1 MSQKFRHATVE
12 IPEVIP
18 ILPLRNAVLFPGSII
33 PIDVGRKKSVKLI
46 EDALSREKPIIGIL
60 TQKDPQVEN
69 PQEDDLYTVGC
80 AARVLK
86 VIKLGVENFSVIIQ
100 GLARVEVLG
109 FIGREP
115 YITARIRTLP
125 DDLSE
130 GPGTVPATLS
140 SDEKALEGK
149 DPLKDA
155 ADGDHAEDGRGD
167 GPEDDL
173 GPADLE
179 ALMLNLRETARKVIK
194 LMPEVPNEAAA
205 LIDSVTEPGALSDLI
220 GANLDLPIEEKQAI
234 LETPGIRE
242 RMYRILVT
250 LNRQLE
256 LLKVREQINSQVQEE
271 MGKSQREYILRQQL
285 KAIREELGELDEPGS
300 EVEEIKAKIELC
312 QMPEEAEAVALKQL
326 DRLKMMNPAS
336 AEYTVVHSYL
346 DWLVELPW
354 DEATEDQLDIPLVRR
369 ILDED
374 HYDLQKVKK
383 RIVEYLAVRKLNP
396 DKKGPILCLV
406 GPPGVGKT
414 SLGKSIARAMG
425 REFWR
430 ISLGGVRDEAEI
442 RGHRRTYVGALPG
455 RIIQGIRKVK
465 VNNPVFMLDEI
476 DKLGNDFRGDPASAL
491 LEVLDPEQ
499 NNTFS
504 DHYLEV
510 QFDLSSVMFIATAN
524 MVDTIPAALRDRMEI
539 LDLAGYTRTE
549 KFHIARNYLIPRQL
563 RENGIMEIGLE
574 LPDETVYKMIDNYTR
589 ESGVR
594 NLERTI
600 EGVCRS
606 VAVRVAE
613 GEKLEG
619 LRVPPEALQELLG
632 PQKFMDMQHVEHH
645 EPGVATGLA
654 WTPVGGDVIY
664 VESRRMK
671 GKGILT
677 LTGQLG
683 DVMKESAQA
692 ALSLLRADSA
702 IYGISEDLL
711 EQVDVHIHV
720 PAGAVPKDGP
730 SAGVTMFSS
739 LLSSFTGR
747 KVLHDVAMTGEIT
760 LRGRVLPVG
769 GIKEKALAA
778 HRAGARRLILP
789 AENRKDLEEIPEEAR
804 REMEIIFVSNVSEL
818 PALVLEN

>member
-1 MSQKFRHATVE
+1 
-12 IPEVIP
+12 
-18 ILPLRNAVLFPGSII
+18 
-33 PIDVGRKKSVKLI
+33 
-46 EDALSREKPIIGIL
+46 
-60 TQKDPQVEN
+60 
-69 PQEDDLYTVGC
+69 
-80 AARVLK
+80 
-86 VIKLGVENFSVIIQ
+86 
-100 GLARVEVLG
+100 
-109 FIGREP
+109 
-115 YITARIRTLP
+115 
-125 DDLSE
+125 
-130 GPGTVPATLS
+130 
-140 SDEKALEGK
+140 
-149 DPLKDA
+149 
-155 ADGDHAEDGRGD
+155 
-167 GPEDDL
+167 
-173 GPADLE
+173 
-179 ALMLNLRETARKVIK
+179 
-194 LMPEVPNEAAA
+194 
-205 LIDSVTEPGALSDLI
+205 
-220 GANLDLPIEEKQAI
+220 
-234 LETPGIRE
+234 
-242 RMYRILVT
+242 
-250 LNRQLE
+250 
-256 LLKVREQINSQVQEE
+256 
-271 MGKSQREYILRQQL
+271 
-285 KAIREELGELDEPGS
+285 
-300 EVEEIKAKIELC
+300 
-312 QMPEEAEAVALKQL
+312 
-326 DRLKMMNPAS
+326 
-336 AEYTVVHSYL
+336 
-346 DWLVELPW
+346 
-354 DEATEDQLDIPLVRR
+354 
-369 ILDED
+369 
-374 HYDLQKVKK
+374 
-383 RIVEYLAVRKLNP
+383 
-396 DKKGPILCLV
+396 
-406 GPPGVGKT
+406 
-414 SLGKSIARAMG
+414 
-425 REFWR
+425 
-430 ISLGGVRDEAEI
+430 
-442 RGHRRTYVGALPG
+442 
-455 RIIQGIRKVK
+455 VK

-574 LPDETVYKMIDNYTR
+574 LPDETVYRMIDNYTR

-711 EQVDVHIHV
+711 EQMDVHIHV

-789 AENRKDLEEIPEEAR
+789 AENRKDLEEIPDEAR

>member
-1 MSQKFRHATVE
+1 MSYKTRHATVE
-12 IPEVIP
+12 IPEVLP

-46 EDALSREKPIIGIL
+46 EEALAREKPIIGIL
-60 TQKDPQVEN
+60 TQRDPQVEH
-69 PQEDDLYTVGC
+69 PQEDDLFTVGC

-86 VIKLGVENFSVIIQ
+86 VIKLGAENFSVIIQ

-125 DDLSE
+125 DDPTE
-130 GPGTVPATLS
+130 DGVPPEEAGTEAVS
-140 SDEKALEGK
+140 
-149 DPLKDA
+149 
-155 ADGDHAEDGRGD
+155 ADGDGD
-167 GPEDDL
+167 ATVDPLEAR
-173 GPADLE
+173 ADLE
-179 ALMLNLRETARKVIK
+179 ALQLNLRETARKVIK
-194 LMPEVPNEAAA
+194 LMPDVPNEAAA
-205 LIDSVTEPGALSDLI
+205 LIDSVTEPGALADLI
-220 GANLDLPIEEKQAI
+220 GANLDLPVDEKQAI
-234 LETPGIRE
+234 LETPGIRD
-242 RMYRILVT
+242 RMYRILVS

-285 KAIREELGELDEPGS
+285 KAIREELGEQDEPGS
-300 EVEEIKAKIELC
+300 EVEELKAKIELC
-312 QMPEEAEAVALKQL
+312 MMPDEAEAVALKQL

-354 DEATEDQLDIPLVRR
+354 NEATEDQLDIPAVRR

-374 HYDLQKVKK
+374 HYDLEKVKK

-465 VNNPVFMLDEI
+465 VKNPIFMLDEI

-524 MVDTIPAALRDRMEI
+524 MIDTVPPALRDRMEV
-539 LDLAGYTRTE
+539 LELPGYTRNE

-563 RENGIMEIGLE
+563 RENGISDVGLE
-574 LPDETVYKMIDNYTR
+574 LPDETVYRIIDNYTR

-606 VAVRVAE
+606 MAVRVAE
-613 GEKLEG
+613 GQDVRGHAVTPDQL
-619 LRVPPEALQELLG
+619 AELLG
-632 PQKFMDMQHVEHH
+632 PEKFLDLAHLENQ

-671 GKGILT
+671 GKGSLT

-692 ALSLLRADSA
+692 ALSLLRADA
-702 IYGISEDLL
+702 AVYGISEDLL
-711 EQVDVHIHV
+711 EHNDVHIHV

-739 LLSSFTGR
+739 LLSVFTGR
-747 KVLHDVAMTGEIT
+747 PVRGDVAMTGEIT

-789 AENRKDLEEIPEEAR
+789 AENRKDRDEIPEEAR
-804 REMEIIFVSNVSEL
+804 NQMEIIFISKVSEL
-818 PALVLEN
+818 PALVLEA

>member
-1 MSQKFRHATVE
+1 MSYKNRHATVE
-12 IPEVIP
+12 IPEVIS

-33 PIDVGRKKSVKLI
+33 PIDVGRKKSIKLI
-46 EDALSREKPIIGIL
+46 EEALAREKPIIGIL
-60 TQKDPQVEN
+60 TQRDPQVEN

-86 VIKLGVENFSVIIQ
+86 VIKLGADNFSVIIQ

-125 DDLSE
+125 DDAPSDGMQE
-130 GPGTVPATLS
+130 AAAEAATEAIGASGVLAV
-140 SDEKALEGK
+140 E
-149 DPLKDA
+149 DA
-155 ADGDHAEDGRGD
+155 Q
-167 GPEDDL
+167 DL
-173 GPADLE
+173 TPSDLE
-179 ALMLNLRETARKVIK
+179 ALQLNLRETARKVIK
-194 LMPEVPNEAAA
+194 LMPDVPNEAAA

-220 GANLDLPIEEKQAI
+220 GANLDLPIDEKQAI
-234 LETPGIRE
+234 LETPGIRN
-242 RMYRILVT
+242 RMYRILVS

-256 LLKVREQINSQVQEE
+256 LLRVREQINSQVQEE

-285 KAIREELGELDEPGS
+285 KAIREELGEHDEPGS
-300 EVEEIKAKIELC
+300 EVEELKSKIELC
-312 QMPEEAEAVALKQL
+312 MMPEEAEAVALKQL

-354 DEATEDQLDIPLVRR
+354 SEATEDHLDIPAVRR

-374 HYDLQKVKK
+374 HYDLEKVKK

-465 VNNPVFMLDEI
+465 VRNPIFMLDEI
-476 DKLGNDFRGDPASAL
+476 DKLGHDFRGDPASAL

-524 MVDTIPAALRDRMEI
+524 MVDTIPPALRDRMEI
-539 LDLAGYTRTE
+539 LELPGYTRNE
-549 KFHIARNYLIPRQL
+549 KFHIARNYLVPRQL
-563 RENGIMEIGLE
+563 RENGIAEVGLE
-574 LPDETVYKMIDNYTR
+574 LPDETVYRMIDNYTR

-613 GEKLEG
+613 GEDMSG
-619 LRVPPEALQELLG
+619 HRVEPGMLAELLG
-632 PQKFMDMQHVEHH
+632 PEKYLDMTHLESH

-664 VESRRMK
+664 VESRTMK
-671 GKGILT
+671 GKGNLT

-692 ALSLLRADSA
+692 ALSLLRADAA
-702 IYGISEDLL
+702 IYGIPEDLL
-711 EQVDVHIHV
+711 EHIDVHIHV

-739 LLSSFTGR
+739 LLSVFTGR
-747 KVLHDVAMTGEIT
+747 RVRGDLAMTGEIT
-760 LRGRVLPVG
+760 LSGRVLPVG

-789 AENRKDLEEIPEEAR
+789 AENRKDRDEIPEEAR
-804 REMEIIFVSNVSEL
+804 AEMEILFVSKVSEL
-818 PALVLEN
+818 PALVLEG

>member
-130 GPGTVPATLS
+130 GPDTVPATLS
-140 SDEKALEGK
+140 TDEKTPEGQ
-149 DPLKDA
+149 DALKDA
-155 ADGDHAEDGRGD
+155 ADGDNAKDGHGD

-173 GPADLE
+173 GLADLE

-234 LETPGIRE
+234 LETPGIRD

-354 DEATEDQLDIPLVRR
+354 DEATEDQLDIPLVRK

-613 GEKLEG
+613 GEELSN

-632 PQKFMDMQHVEHH
+632 PQKFMDMQHVENH

-702 IYGISEDLL
+702 IYGISGDLL